1 MFAKVQKLSFDAIF
15 LDKGAFLNN
24 FFSEL
29 KRRNVVRVG
38 IAYVVVSWVILQFI
52 DIIQEIV
59 RFPGWFPQMVLVLLI
74 IGLPIA
80 LIFSWAYEVTPEGV
94 KKTEEVDKSKSI
106 IHGTGQKI
114 NKLII
119 GALVLAVGFI
129 VYDKMI
135 ASDEPIVSQVE
146 AGRASIAVLPFK
158 NLSGL
163 PENEQFTN
171 GLHDDLL
178 TQLSKI
184 NSLKVIS
191 RTSVMEYRDT
201 TKNIKQIADELGVT
215 TLMEGGIQRV
225 GNRIRINVQLIDA
238 NTDEHLWAET
248 YDREMT
254 VANIFDIQSEI
265 AMNITTAL
273 KAMFD
278 PEAVRELPTESLEAY
293 EAFLKGRL
301 ALETTN
307 YSLDSLLAVRAYFEA
322 AVTID
327 PDFALAWANIS
338 IANDNIYWFTDQS
351 DENRAA
357 TLAAAEKA
365 LELDPGLSEGHYA
378 MGKYYYHGLLDYD
391 RALAELALAEEG
403 MAGNADFL
411 GTRAAV
417 FRRSGNIEAAAVDF
431 VKAADLNPKD
441 FLLQIDAIATLDGL
455 RRFTEADAR
464 TDNLPETTKY
474 KTQFSLVGPY
484 DVFTR
489 TGNPGPALEVFD
501 TLEDQD
507 FGNFYVSPYTY
518 FELLMVDGRYQDAL
532 DMVEWDI
539 WGPWRGFET
548 FAPLDMLRG
557 IATFLIDPVA
567 ARPLLESALT
577 GFEGRLV
584 VSPEQPYL
592 FSLKSYNLALLG
604 RHDEAVAA
612 ARYAMEIVPLERDA
626 WFAPVFVEK
635 FAQILA
641 MAGRYDEAIEV
652 LDQYLPLPG
661 AVSLR
666 TVMAGIPQTG
676 LENHPGFAELVEKHG
691 WIQKEATRNE

>member
-15 LDKGAFLNN
+15 LDKGVFLNN

-38 IAYVVVSWVILQFI
+38 IAYVVVSWVILQFVN
-52 DIIQEIV
+52 IIQEIV

-94 KKTEEVDKSKSI
+94 KKTAEVDKSSSI
-106 IHGTGQKI
+106 THGTGQRI

-119 GALVLAVGFI
+119 GALVLALGFI
-129 VYDKMI
+129 AYDKLI
-135 ASDEPIVSQVE
+135 GPDGRVVTQVE
-146 AGRASIAVLPFK
+146 AGQASIAVLPFT

-163 PENEQFTN
+163 AENDPFTN

-184 NSLKVIS
+184 GSLKVIS
-191 RTSVMEYRDT
+191 RTSVLEYRDT
-201 TKNIKQIADELGVT
+201 TKNMKEIANELGVT
-215 TLMEGGIQRV
+215 TLMEGGVQRAGDRV
-225 GNRIRINVQLIDA
+225 RINVQLIDA
-238 NTDEHLWAET
+238 ATDEHIWAET
-248 YDREMT
+248 YDMQIT
-254 VANIFDIQSEI
+254 VANIFDVQSEI
-265 AMNITTAL
+265 ARNITTAL
-273 KAMFD
+273 KATFD

-338 IANDNIYWFTDQS
+338 IVNDYIYWFSGRS
-351 DENRAA
+351 DEKRAA

-365 LELDPGLSEGHYA
+365 LEIAPDLPEAHFA
-378 MGKYYYHGLLDYD
+378 MGQYYYHGLLDYD
-391 RALAELALAEEG
+391 RALAELSLAEEG
-403 MAGNADFL
+403 MRGNANFY
-411 GTRAAV
+411 GTRAAIL
-417 FRRSGNIEAAAVDF
+417 RRSGNIEAAANDF
-431 VKAADLNPKD
+431 VKASNLNPKD
-441 FLLQIDAIATLDGL
+441 YLLQVDTIATLEGL

-464 TDNLPETTKY
+464 TDNLPDTPAY
-474 KTQFSLVGPY
+474 RLQYSMVGPY
-484 DVFTR
+484 GVFTR
-489 TGNPGPALEVFD
+489 SGDPGPALEVLD

-507 FGNFYVSPYTY
+507 FGNFNVSPGFY
-518 FELLMVDGRYQDAL
+518 FDLLMRAGRFQDAL
-532 DMVEWDI
+532 DLVERDI
-539 WGPWRGFET
+539 WNGFET
-548 FAPLDMLRG
+548 FIPLDFFRG
-557 IATFLIDPVA
+557 VAAFFIDPVA

-577 GFEGRLV
+577 GVENRLA
-584 VSPEQPYL
+584 VSPENPGL
-592 FSLKSYNLALLG
+592 FSSKSLNLALLG

-612 ARYAMEIVPLERDA
+612 ARHAMEIVPMERDA
-626 WFAPVFVEK
+626 WSAPRFVEDY
-635 FAQILA
+635 AWILA

-652 LDQYLPLPG
+652 LDGYLPLPG
-661 AVSLR
+661 AISLR
-666 TVMAGIPQTG
+666 TFMTG
-676 LENHPGFAELVEKHG
+676 LPASGFEDHPGFAELVEKHG
-691 WIQKEATRNE
+691 WEQKEATPQ